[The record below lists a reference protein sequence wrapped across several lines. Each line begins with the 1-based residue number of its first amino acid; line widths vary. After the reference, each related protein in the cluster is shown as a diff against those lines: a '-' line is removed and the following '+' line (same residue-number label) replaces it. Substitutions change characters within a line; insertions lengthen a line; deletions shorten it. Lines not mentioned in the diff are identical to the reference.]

1 MQHLLAKLIKL
12 VVADGTMYVNNDMI
26 YHNKMNPSHKDTRT
40 LKH

>member
-1 MQHLLAKLIKL
+1 MQHLLAKLRKF

-26 YHNKMNPSHKDTRT
+26 YHKKMNPSPKDTCT